1 MAFEEKRAWIMAVV
15 AVGAYLAYVAVILG
29 RAQGIPLAEVT
40 YAATL
45 LWSVGAAIAAAIA
58 LNILAAVASP
68 KEANKKDQRDREINR
83 FGEYAGQ
90 SFLVVGGVAVL
101 ALSMAE
107 VDHFWIANTIY
118 LAFVLSAALGAVAKI
133 AAYRWGF
140 QPW

>member
-15 AVGAYLAYVAVILG
+15 AVGAYLVYVAVILG

-68 KEANKKDQRDREINR
+68 GEANKKDQRDREINR

-107 VDHFWIANTIY
+107 ADHFWIANTIY
-118 LAFVLSAALGAVAKI
+118 LAFVLSAALGAAAKI